1 MRIRNQNGSKNGM
14 LKLCKV
20 LDSRDESAS
29 NCNDFIF

>member
-29 NCNDFIF
+29 KL